1 MSKGAPPGV
10 RITQKDLLDATN
22 LDFDEEEEHW
32 NSYTLEDGTTLKV
45 KLVLR
50 GVKRLQRFNPDGTPM
65 YLIQSTNIVR
75 TVNVADAL
83 RAKPRPQ
90 DRSVNPV

>member
-10 RITQKDLLDATN
+10 RITQKDIMDATH

-32 NSYTLEDGTTLKV
+32 NVYKLADGTILKV

-50 GVKRLQRFNPDGTPM
+50 GVKRLNRFNSDCTPI
-65 YLIQSTNIVR
+65 YLIQSQNIVR
-75 TVNVADAL
+75 TINVSDDL
-83 RAKPRPQ
+83 LQKPKE
-90 DRSVNPV
+90 RSVQPV

>member
-10 RITQKDLLDATN
+10 RITQKDLLDAIN

-65 YLIQSTNIVR
+65 YLIQSQNIVR

-83 RAKPRPQ
+83 LAKPRSG
-90 DRSVNPV
+90 DRSVKPV